1 MRKTPVVIAFVL
13 SSLLLAGCA
22 TASAP
27 PAPVVTMATAATTNG
42 APAAAPDPSPSAC
55 TSNACL
61 TKQIQHDLL
70 SVVAKDGAVIT
81 KAACRASTLK
91 RNTGGSYTVYCK
103 VTESDKAV
111 SEGYANLI
119 PAQDEITWDP
129 TNIIIPPGG

>member
-1 MRKTPVVIAFVL
+1 MRKTPVVIALVL

-22 TASAP
+22 TASTP

-42 APAAAPDPSPSAC
+42 APAAAPSPSAC

-91 RNTGGSYTVYCK
+91 HNAGGTTTVYCK
-103 VTESDKAV
+103 VTESDGAV
-111 SEGYANLI
+111 SDGYANLI
-119 PAQDEITWDP
+119 PAQNEITWDP
-129 TNIIIPPGG
+129 TDIITPPGG

>member
-1 MRKTPVVIAFVL
+1 MRKTPVLIALVL

-22 TASAP
+22 TASTP

-42 APAAAPDPSPSAC
+42 APAAAPDTSPSAC
-55 TSNACL
+55 TSNTCL

-70 SVVAKDGAVIT
+70 SVIAKDGAVIT

-91 RNTGGSYTVYCK
+91 HNAGGTTTVYCK
-103 VTESDKAV
+103 VTESDGAV

-129 TNIIIPPGG
+129 TDVITAPGG

>member
-13 SSLLLAGCA
+13 SSLLLAGCGSL
-22 TASAP
+22 ASSS
-27 PAPVVTMATAATTNG
+27 NG
-42 APAAAPDPSPSAC
+42 GQPSAAPDPSPSAC

-61 TKQIQHDLL
+61 TKQIQHNLL
-70 SVVAKDGAVIT
+70 SIVAKDGAVIT

-91 RNTGGSYTVYCK
+91 RNAGGTYTVYCK
-103 VTESDKAV
+103 VTESDGAV

-129 TNIIIPPGG
+129 TDIITPPGG